1 MLSYQQARELVIA
14 RVQSICETP
23 ATESEP
29 LSQSL
34 GRVLSEEIRSD
45 RDYPPFDR
53 SIRDGYA
60 IRFADAHLGAHLRC
74 IGELKAGA
82 APSISVAPAT
92 CVQIMTGAPMPDGA
106 DAVIMIEHTS
116 RESDDV
122 KLDRSLTPGQH
133 VVRKGSEQSSGKTI
147 LQAGT
152 RIGFTEIAA
161 AAQVG
166 AANPRVFRKPRV
178 AILTTGDEIVDFGS
192 TPGPFQIRNSNS
204 ASVAAQIA
212 FLGADPLP

>member
-1 MLSYQQARELVIA
+1 MIPYQQAREQVIS
-14 RVQSICETP
+14 RVQSLYVAP
-23 ATESEP
+23 ATETVP

-34 GRVLSEEIRSD
+34 GRVLAGEIRSD

-53 SIRDGYA
+53 SVRDGYA
-60 IRFADAHLGAHLRC
+60 VRAVDTNPGAHLRC
-74 IGELKAGA
+74 IGELKAGD
-82 APSISVAPAT
+82 APSVPVAPST
-92 CVQIMTGAPMPDGA
+92 CVQIMTGAAIPDGA

-116 RESDDV
+116 RDGDNV
-122 KLDRSLTPGQH
+122 QLDRALSPGQH
-133 VVRKGSEQSSGKTI
+133 VVRKGSEQIAGKTI
-147 LQAGT
+147 LQTGT

-178 AILTTGDEIVDFGS
+178 AILTTGDEIVDFAT

-204 ASVAAQIA
+204 ASIAAQISL
-212 FLGADPLP
+212 LGAEP